1 MIESIYRGS
10 ILQSSIYTYT
20 QTDHVIEVGEY
31 DFEKEEWAEKQTFH
45 SEQAKTSDNEP
56 YIQINEWKNIYY
68 FFNKQR
74 VYLVNWR
81 FKNRKVF
88 I

>member
-10 ILQSSIYTYT
+10 ILETSMYTFT
-20 QTDHVIEVGEY
+20 QTGHAIEVNHY
-31 DFEKEEWAEKQTFH
+31 DFAKEEWAEKQTFH

-56 YIQINEWKNIYY
+56 FVTINEWKNIYH
-68 FFNKQR
+68 FFNKRR
-74 VYLVNWR
+74 VYLVNR
-81 FKNRKVF
+81 GFKNRKVF